1 MYHLLSNRNFR
12 NVVVNGKQPIP
23 LTIGYVY
30 TGPVRNRSKPNRT
43 GSVSVYMELFGTGP
57 GVYTGPF
64 WNWSGSDPILDL
76 QNSRSSFGSV
86 PDRFRSRVRLRLH
99 GTGPEPFRTE
109 PDRIGFCL
117 HGTVWNRS
125 RCLHGTFVEPVR
137 IGSDTGPA
145 KQQVQFWIRSGP
157 VPERSRVNRR
167 PIRSENRTGSVPDR
181 SRVNIA

>member
-1 MYHLLSNRNFR
+1 MKKFIR
-12 NVVVNGKQPIP
+12 K
-23 LTIGYVY
+23 
-30 TGPVRNRSKPNRT
+30 PVSLYLNAIRITLPAWQN
-43 GSVSVYMELFGTGP
+43 
-57 GVYTGPF
+57 
-64 WNWSGSDPILDL
+64 IL
-76 QNSRSSFGSV
+76 R
-86 PDRFRSRVRLRLH
+86 RRLH

-109 PDRIGFCL
+109 PDRIGFSL
-117 HGTVWNRS
+117 HGTVWNCS
-125 RCLHGTFVEPVR
+125 RCLDGTFLEPVR

>member
-1 MYHLLSNRNFR
+1 MHPNASNQKHSKFLN
-12 NVVVNGKQPIP
+12 K
-23 LTIGYVY
+23 YCY
-30 TGPVRNRSKPNRT
+30 TSLKKRYRVKSINHVLYDPMV
-43 GSVSVYMELFGTGP
+43 
-57 GVYTGPF
+57 F
-64 WNWSGSDPILDL
+64 WEAGEPALIL
-76 QNSRSSFGSV
+76 
-86 PDRFRSRVRLRLH
+86 RLRLH

-125 RCLHGTFVEPVR
+125 RCLHGTFLEPVR

>member
-1 MYHLLSNRNFR
+1 MKSDTSVVKATTRPRSAIR
-12 NVVVNGKQPIP
+12 NVIVALSFLVSGQYFK
-23 LTIGYVY
+23 VY
-30 TGPVRNRSKPNRT
+30 HK
-43 GSVSVYMELFGTGP
+43 
-57 GVYTGPF
+57 
-64 WNWSGSDPILDL
+64 ILWTL
-76 QNSRSSFGSV
+76 
-86 PDRFRSRVRLRLH
+86 RLRLH

-125 RCLHGTFVEPVR
+125 RCLHGTFLEPVR

-181 SRVNIA
+181 SRVNIAKVWTKSIRLRGSTLLNGLRRS